1 MAMEKREGV
10 PYEEAKKR
18 VWLKDSRGL
27 IVADRPEGGIS
38 EHKLPF
44 AHQHEPMADLG
55 EIVKKLKPT
64 VLIGAAVRIRRAR
77 FDLLVGVVFVANNLV
92 LQHCEIMIAV
102 HSGGPWRVHPRDY

>member
-1 MAMEKREGV
+1 MVQGAGEAALGIANLIAMAMEKREGV

-38 EHKLPF
+38 DHKLPF

-64 VLIGAAVRIRRAR
+64 VLIGAAVRINSK
-77 FDLLVGVVFVANNLV
+77 G
-92 LQHCEIMIAV
+92 EI
-102 HSGGPWRVHPRDY
+102 